1 MRRHAVTAV
10 CVAVLVAIEL
20 LVWDGD
26 TASRTGGT
34 VPAAL
39 LLASAG
45 VSAVA
50 AVATWRW
57 PVQASLVVWA
67 CALVA
72 IPVPAWQPFGAVLV
86 ALYVI
91 ARTSS
96 VEVSRLAFAL
106 ALVPLGVNAWNSAG
120 WQSEVTAATFAP
132 VAGIWLLVA
141 GATWWA
147 GRAGHR
153 SASRVQDLEET
164 LRRTEAEVRAQERRA
179 IARDLHDIV
188 AHAVTA
194 MVLRSAGARAATTD
208 PALTGALGDIEAS
221 GAQAIRELHR
231 LLHTMHGTE
240 SGRDADHRSGLAD
253 LGALADRTRASGLA
267 VEVTEHGRR
276 RSVDASVD
284 LAAFRCVQES
294 LSNAM
299 RHGGAGTDVSIDLHW
314 DAELRI
320 EVTSHSGSGTS
331 PDLPPTGG
339 FGLVGLSERLSA
351 VGGTLASGST
361 PGGFHLVAIL
371 PTADATV
378 P

>member
-1 MRRHAVTAV
+1 M
-10 CVAVLVAIEL
+10 AVLVAVEL

-26 TASRTGGT
+26 TSSRFGGT
-34 VPAAL
+34 VPATLLIAL
-39 LLASAG
+39 AF

-57 PVQASLVVWA
+57 PVPASLVVWA

-86 ALYVI
+86 ALYVV
-91 ARTSS
+91 ARTTSA
-96 VEVSRLAFAL
+96 EVSRPAFAL

-120 WQSEVTAATFAP
+120 WRSEVTAATLAP

-141 GATWWA
+141 FATWWA

-208 PALTGALGDIEAS
+208 PDLTRALQDVEAS

-231 LLHTMHGTE
+231 LLHTMHGTDP
-240 SGRDADHRSGLAD
+240 SDADRRSGLAD
-253 LGALADRTRASGLA
+253 LGVLVDRTRASGLV
-267 VEVTEHGRR
+267 VELIEHGPRR
-276 RSVDASVD
+276 ALDASVD
-284 LAAFRCVQES
+284 LAAFRCVQEA

-299 RHGGAGTDVSIDLHW
+299 RHGGAGTVVEIVLRW
-314 DAELRI
+314 DTDLRI
-320 EVTSHSGSGTS
+320 EVTSHGGWGVA
-331 PDLPPTGG
+331 PDLPRSGG
-339 FGLVGLSERLSA
+339 FGLVGLSERLAS
-351 VGGTLASGST
+351 VGGALSSGPTREGFRVDATLPA
-361 PGGFHLVAIL
+361 
-371 PTADATV
+371 ADAAV

>member
-1 MRRHAVTAV
+1 MTAV

-57 PVQASLVVWA
+57 PVPASLVVWG

-141 GATWWA
+141 TATWWA

-153 SASRVQDLEET
+153 SASRVRDLEAT
-164 LRRTEAEVRAQERRA
+164 LRRTEAEIRAQERRA

-208 PALTGALGDIEAS
+208 PDLTRALGDIEAS

-240 SGRDADHRSGLAD
+240 SGRDADRSGLAD
-253 LGALADRTRASGLA
+253 LEALVDRTHASGLA
-267 VEVTEHGRR
+267 VELTEHGRR
-276 RSVDASVD
+276 RSLDASVD

-294 LSNAM
+294 LANAM
-299 RHGGAGTDVSIDLHW
+299 RHGGAGTDVSIELRW

-320 EVTSHSGSGTS
+320 EVTSRSGSGTA
-331 PDLPPTGG
+331 PDLPRSGG

-351 VGGTLASGST
+351 VGGTLTSGST
-361 PGGFHLVAIL
+361 PGGFRLVATL
-371 PTADATV
+371 PTTDVTV